1 MMDWGRLR
9 YTDQFTVNKI
19 TDFLKQVKDSTEAEF
34 RLGKETS
41 KFDASVPESE
51 FFHLLE
57 FLGNFQGWEKVT
69 AFTRSVDYFYS
80 WNGKNIRSTVSTAD
94 NTIEVEHIQ
103 KKTTDSLVIPLGEL
117 DVRLSLK
124 EEIVVN
130 DFPNLVESSFV
141 RIKDRKSFTLEGW
154 RYDFTKVCQAKTMSE
169 AERANVHY
177 EVEIE
182 CLEPMQLI
190 QNESHTYL
198 AVDFLQ
204 KIHSLFPNKS
214 KVILTQ

>member
-1 MMDWGRLR
+1 
-9 YTDQFTVNKI
+9 V
-19 TDFLKQVKDSTEAEF
+19 A
-34 RLGKETS
+34 
-41 KFDASVPESE
+41 
-51 FFHLLE
+51 
-57 FLGNFQGWEKVT
+57 
-69 AFTRSVDYFYS
+69 
-80 WNGKNIRSTVSTAD
+80 
-94 NTIEVEHIQ
+94 HIQ

-169 AERANVHY
+169 AEKANVHY